1 MEQNE
6 EKVEEIFVQEGVL
19 LLSGPASHIEYM
31 KLTGTLYIT
40 RYEKHENEYSTI
52 FIEWK
57 PNENLTIDSDIQDQE
72 WAVVNTVEKRTRTLS
87 GSLIPEEANRS
98 KYLRVNFD
106 TIKSFKVA
114 NSGRKIL
121 FNDGRG
127 DVICTF
133 SFQNGNSTCF
143 IASLRQHIKTAP
155 SRRDKN
161 LYIVVGEIGNN
172 DKQIETSF
180 KTLSLFPDDHNYMW
194 SFVKNFQH
202 RPYETTMEAFAKVTN
217 IGNYFWNY
225 YFLEYLIVYN
235 ERPLDDETKEVL
247 NKSII
252 AIESATTTHT
262 QDDYEVVAN
271 VPKLPDRKDCPRSK
285 PLTKEQWL
293 DLQNCEGKIE
303 DVDGIKL
310 LIFRGGV
317 TPSLRK
323 SVWKYL
329 LNYYSWESTQKE
341 RDQVTKDKKEEYYRM
356 KTQWMTMTKMQEDN
370 FSDYRERK
378 SLIEKDVNR
387 TDRAYDFYAG
397 DNNPHL
403 QLLNDILMTYV
414 MYNFDLGYVQGMSD
428 LLSPILY
435 LLQDEVDAFWCF
447 VGFMEKVLSNFDIDQ
462 AGMKEQLQHLHTLLA
477 FTEPEL
483 STYLD
488 NHDSGNMFFCFRW
501 LLVWFKRE
509 LNQEDVMK
517 LWEVLWTGLP
527 CQNFHLLIC
536 LAILETEKR
545 ALMDNNYGFTEILK
559 HINELSLKL
568 NVNFLLNKAE
578 GIYRQIEEATHANDN
593 VRDIV
598 GLPKLENGNMDSPNT
613 ASFTYLESSADHASV
628 NIDTNEVSYERGIS
642 NSYL

>member
-1 MEQNE
+1 MDQNE

-19 LLSGPASHIEYM
+19 LLKGPTSHMEYM

-40 RYEKHENEYSTI
+40 RYEKHENEYSKI

-114 NSGRKIL
+114 DNGRRIL
-121 FNDGRG
+121 FNDGSG
-127 DVICTF
+127 DTICTF

-161 LYIVVGEIGNN
+161 LYIVMGELGNN
-172 DKQIETSF
+172 EKQIETSF
-180 KTLSLFPDDHNYMW
+180 KTLSLFPDDHGYMW
-194 SFVKNFQH
+194 NLVRNFPH
-202 RPYETTMEAFAKVTN
+202 RPYETTMEAFSKVAN
-217 IGNYFWNY
+217 IGNYFWNF

-262 QDDYEVVAN
+262 QDDYEVIAN

-303 DVDGIKL
+303 DVDGMKL
-310 LIFRGGV
+310 LIFRG
-317 TPSLRK
+317 
-323 SVWKYL
+323 
-329 LNYYSWESTQKE
+329 
-341 RDQVTKDKKEEYYRM
+341 
-356 KTQWMTMTKMQEDN
+356 TQWMTMTKTQEDN

-509 LNQEDVMK
+509 LSQEDVMK

-568 NVNFLLNKAE
+568 NVSFLLNKAE
-578 GIYRQIEEATHANDN
+578 GIYRQIEEATHANDS

-628 NIDTNEVSYERGIS
+628 NIDTNEVCYERGIS